1 MVLDFNLNVF
11 VENLKATKPPY
22 DCPVPNCGK
31 TYKSFSGIQFH
42 IYNFD
47 HENPE
52 NNSPTPGKSTG
63 KKKNKFKHWRQKCN
77 DLPASPPEF
86 LRPQET
92 LTYAESQRLVEIDLD
107 GRIHRINIYEP
118 LDIVTQ
124 DVIDNQSNTEKEEKA
139 EKSPQ
144 KSIKATDP
152 QKGRKDTNNASHAQ
166 SNAVKLPEAQYKV
179 IEDYVRPAK
188 AISQTDA
195 YYRYIEKTVDELDE
209 EVEYDMDEE
218 VLLIVS
224 WLKSNGYFQCKVTN

>member
-1 MVLDFNLNVF
+1 MVLDFNINVF

-22 DCPVPNCGK
+22 DCPIPNCGK

-52 NNSPTPGKSTG
+52 NNSPTPGKKPSSG
-63 KKKNKFKHWRQKCN
+63 KKKQKGKHWKQKFER
-77 DLPASPPEF
+77 PSTPPDF
-86 LRPQET
+86 LRPPET
-92 LTYAESQRLVEIDLD
+92 LTYAEAQRLVEIDLD

-124 DVIDNQSNTEKEEKA
+124 DVIDNQNNTEKEEKG

-144 KSIKATDP
+144 RQAKHPDA
-152 QKGRKDTNNASHAQ
+152 QKGRKDVAV
-166 SNAVKLPEAQYKV
+166 SNHSSSSKLPEAQYKV
-179 IEDYVRPAK
+179 IEDYVKPAK
-188 AISQTDA
+188 INDRSEA
-195 YYRYIEKTVDELDE
+195 YYRYIEKSVEELDE

-218 VLLIVS
+218 VCV
-224 WLKSNGYFQCKVTN
+224 